1 MNISPQE
8 RRRLEYI
15 NITMEDINNSS
26 ASIYESLVDSDHPQ
40 LKSEILYLIKRLR
53 DLLKS
58 TEDEY
63 IDKEGKS

>member
-1 MNISPQE
+1 
-8 RRRLEYI
+8 
-15 NITMEDINNSS
+15 MEDINNSS